1 MTLYYHKNTYE
12 VKDLDNDLINGWIAN
27 NNPKLDNWILLPNQ
41 PTNDHVWI
49 NGSWVLIPQEV
60 PQIVS
65 ARQVRIW
72 LIQNGILLSQVD
84 TAIDSIQDPTVRD
97 ITRVEWEYAPYI
109 ERNHPMLIPLGA
121 ALGLTN
127 EQIDQAFIEAS
138 NI

>member
-1 MTLYYHKNTYE
+1 MSLYYNTDDYE
-12 VKDLDNDLINGWIAN
+12 LKELDDNIVEQWRLN
-27 NNPKLDNWILLPNQ
+27 NNPKYNYYILAPEKPSTDAVWDNGQ
-41 PTNDHVWI
+41 
-49 NGSWVLIPQEV
+49 WVV
-60 PQIVS
+60 PPVAVPSTVS

-84 TAIDSIQDPTVRD
+84 SAIDSIQDPTVRD

-127 EQIDQAFIEAS
+127 EQIDMAFIEAS